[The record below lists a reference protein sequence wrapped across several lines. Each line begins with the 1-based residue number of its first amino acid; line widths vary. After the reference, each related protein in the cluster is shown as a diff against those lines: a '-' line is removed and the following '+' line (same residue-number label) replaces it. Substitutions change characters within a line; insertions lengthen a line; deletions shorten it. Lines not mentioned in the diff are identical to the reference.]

1 MRKFYLLVVAMLAGF
16 VAMAGNTW
24 ELTDDNEIVVAYNA
38 GGSNWQAGSTDV
50 VSEAMNA
57 ATGTLPDGWT
67 PALGESI
74 TFTIS
79 GIPSH
84 SGKFQ
89 FALIDERQEADWY
102 TEMSKTYVSM
112 NVVKGEKFELSGK
125 LTIDNVDKSREGNE
139 VALTAPGIVL
149 AFTPYDDDL
158 DAPDPFT
165 LTDAA
170 FEAIFAEALY
180 LPDGAIAVDPAPEA
194 LDVEGHYKYEREESL
209 STVVDVETGKWFN
222 VTIEGKP
229 TTDVFNMQI
238 AFADIVQTKDG
249 NWWHE
254 LTQITPFAQDI
265 AKYDAFKCQFSIPVE
280 AVVAESDFMDEY
292 AFHNFRCSLLFLT
305 NVAAEE
311 GSLVIE
317 DYRLTV
323 TAGDKA
329 YDDPRYGVVLYNV
342 SLFFPN
348 YWYDYGTLNGDGY
361 YEEGETIEI
370 SATPNFG
377 YKFVKWNDDNT
388 DNPRTI
394 TVTSDMEFTAYFEQ
408 TAYDFMVDGIGY
420 VITEEGEVAV
430 TYTSGYYYYDAQSD
444 YSGDIVIPSS
454 VTFND
459 VEYAVT
465 SISDRAFKGSEG
477 MTSITIPN
485 SVTSIGSNA
494 FEGCTGLTSISI
506 PKGLDLSN
514 AGLEFIVNGVKYNVI
529 NEKEVKVANNSYT
542 GDVVIPST
550 VSAFGTTYSVTTI
563 GREAFYGCEGLTS
576 VTIPDGVTTIA
587 PEAFSSSSISSLTIP
602 ESVTEI
608 GYSAFSWCKKLT
620 AITILNKDVTF
631 DGSPFYGCDS
641 LKEYYGPAE
650 PFNYYDSDY
659 GYEMP
664 EMTCSAFEK
673 ITFTTGSLER
683 VGFEVVS
690 KSSRTLKELDLS
702 ATSNTE
708 IPEITF
714 ANFYK
719 LDKVVLPSKLE
730 SVGFKAFDG
739 CMALKEVSIPATVT
753 TIGNSAFEDCR
764 KMEKLTFEGADS
776 EEATCSI
783 ESIGDWAFYN
793 CHNLKSVVIPEGVT
807 SLGDAA
813 FYGCAY
819 MENLELPSTLKS
831 MGDNCFA
838 LCENLKSLSVSADV
852 PPTLFEKSF
861 YNVDRTIP
869 VSVPEASLKAYE
881 EAEYWNEF
889 IHLKASEA
897 PTAIVAVEE
906 SAAVSIANGTVF
918 VNGEAPAFVVT
929 ITGQKIANANLKAGV
944 YFVVVDGF
952 TTKVLVK

>member
-1 MRKFYLLVVAMLAGF
+1 MTSKPKYGT
-16 VAMAGNTW
+16 N
-24 ELTDDNEIVVAYNA
+24 NA
-38 GGSNWQAGSTDV
+38 
-50 VSEAMNA
+50 
-57 ATGTLPDGWT
+57 
-67 PALGESI
+67 
-74 TFTIS
+74 
-79 GIPSH
+79 
-84 SGKFQ
+84 
-89 FALIDERQEADWY
+89 
-102 TEMSKTYVSM
+102 
-112 NVVKGEKFELSGK
+112 
-125 LTIDNVDKSREGNE
+125 
-139 VALTAPGIVL
+139 
-149 AFTPYDDDL
+149 
-158 DAPDPFT
+158 
-165 LTDAA
+165 
-170 FEAIFAEALY
+170 
-180 LPDGAIAVDPAPEA
+180 
-194 LDVEGHYKYEREESL
+194 
-209 STVVDVETGKWFN
+209 
-222 VTIEGKP
+222 
-229 TTDVFNMQI
+229 
-238 AFADIVQTKDG
+238 
-249 NWWHE
+249 
-254 LTQITPFAQDI
+254 
-265 AKYDAFKCQFSIPVE
+265 
-280 AVVAESDFMDEY
+280 
-292 AFHNFRCSLLFLT
+292 
-305 NVAAEE
+305 
-311 GSLVIE
+311 
-317 DYRLTV
+317 
-323 TAGDKA
+323 
-329 YDDPRYGVVLYNV
+329 VLYNV
-342 SLFFPN
+342 SLFFVN
-348 YWYDYGTLNGDGY
+348 HWYDYGTLNGGGQ

-420 VITEEGEVAV
+420 ARNGEGEVAV

-444 YSGDIVIPSS
+444 YSGDIVIPLS

-514 AGLEFIVNGVKYNVI
+514 AGLEFIVNGVKYNII
-529 NEKEVKVANNSYT
+529 NEKEVKVANNFYT
-542 GDVVIPST
+542 GDVVISST

-620 AITILNKDVTF
+620 AITILNEDVTF

-673 ITFTTGSLER
+673 ITFTTGLLER

-690 KSSRTLKELDLS
+690 KSSRTLKELDMS

-708 IPEITF
+708 IPEMTF

-739 CMALKEVSIPATVT
+739 CMAIKEISIPATVT

-764 KMEKLTFEGADS
+764 KMEKLIFEGADS
-776 EEATCSI
+776 EEATCSV

-793 CHNLKSVVIPEGVT
+793 CHNLKSVTIPEGVT

-838 LCENLKSLSVSADV
+838 LCENLKSLSVSAGV

-889 IHLKASEA
+889 IQLKASED

-906 SAAVSIANGTVF
+906 SASISIANGTVF

-944 YFVVVDGF
+944 YFVVVDGK
-952 TTKVLVK
+952 TVGVSVR